1 MMGINRSWVLQHRP
15 EGPVGPDHFAMVESM
30 IPDIEPGQVLVE
42 NLYLAMDPAIRNF
55 LNDNGGYA
63 VPVAIG
69 APIRG
74 MVLGRVHASGD
85 ANLRVGDLVWGFG
98 TWSDYSLS
106 AAAGLIP
113 VQDPQGDL
121 ADYLHRRGTIGLTAH
136 YGIFD
141 IARVRPGDQVLI
153 SGAAGAVGSL
163 AAQMARLAG
172 AVRVVGIAGGVR
184 KCARVVEEYGCDACI
199 DYKAGGDIA
208 AHIRAQMPQGVDVY
222 FDNVGGKILEA
233 AIGQLNDDGRVAIC
247 GMISGYDERNAQPGP
262 SNLWNLVVHSA
273 TIRGFRVTSILGNR
287 PLVASK
293 LAQIDTWIDQG
304 ALRADYDVRHGLEGV
319 PAAFASLFDGSNDGR
334 LLVRLG

>member
-1 MMGINRSWVLQHRP
+1 MVDALVP
-15 EGPVGPDHFAMVESM
+15 DVGP
-30 IPDIEPGQVLVE
+30 GQALVE

-63 VPVAIG
+63 APIAIS

-74 MVLGRVHASGD
+74 MILGRVRASGAAD
-85 ANLRVGDLVWGFG
+85 ICVGDLVWGFG
-98 TWSDYSLS
+98 TWSDYSL
-106 AAAGLIP
+106 APVAGLIP
-113 VQDPQGDL
+113 IPHPQGDL

-141 IARVRPGDQVLI
+141 IAQVKPGDQVLI

-163 AAQMARLAG
+163 AGQMARLAG
-172 AVRVVGIAGGVR
+172 ATRVVGIAGGAR
-184 KCARVVEEYGCDACI
+184 KCARVVEDYGFDACI
-199 DYKAGGDIA
+199 DYKAEDDISTQM
-208 AHIRAQMPQGVDVY
+208 RTQMPQGVDVY

-233 AIGQLNDDGRVAIC
+233 AIGQLSDDGRVAIC
-247 GMISGYDERNAQPGP
+247 GMISGYDERSAQPGP

-273 TIRGFRVTSILGNR
+273 LIRGFRVTSILGNR
-287 PLVASK
+287 PLVAAK

-304 ALRADYDVRHGLEGV
+304 ALRADYDVRHGLDAV

-334 LLVRLG
+334 LLVQLR